1 MNGKAGL
8 STAIAL
14 LTGPV
19 PAAWAATGRQ
29 DSSPL
34 VVWTFLGFCALIVVA
49 QLLPAFRSA
58 RRAAAAKRRRLA
70 QRQAVKVPARD

>member
-14 LTGPV
+14 LTEPV

-34 VVWTFLGFCALIVVA
+34 LVGPF
-49 QLLPAFRSA
+49 SA
-58 RRAAAAKRRRLA
+58 SA
-70 QRQAVKVPARD
+70 P